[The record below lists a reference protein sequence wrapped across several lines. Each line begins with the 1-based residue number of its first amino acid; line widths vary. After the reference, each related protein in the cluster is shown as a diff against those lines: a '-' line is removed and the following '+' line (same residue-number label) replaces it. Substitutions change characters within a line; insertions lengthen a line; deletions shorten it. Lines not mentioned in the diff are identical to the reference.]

1 MPLPYEDLLVEIN
14 QTPKDQGLYSEMTA
28 RFKTWINNQ
37 TRLNATNMNELV
49 SFIRSYSEEVGSKI
63 ELSLSTI
70 LNNFVELN
78 AGWKVTPDELSFD
91 AAGNVNGRTVK
102 NGELF
107 NDYQNNKAEGL
118 YSHAEGTKT
127 SASGVA
133 SHAQG
138 TSTQANGDNSFAGGL
153 NTKAEGDNSTALGT
167 GSTVT
172 AEGTNGTAIGTNTVV
187 EGVNGFA
194 GGEGSQANGNSSF
207 SFGHGNV
214 VDSENGVSF
223 GNGNTVTGENGFA
236 IGNGNTCS
244 GIDSFS
250 SGNNNKAQG
259 NNTAVFGDNST
270 VSGQGSV
277 SFGTENTVSGDYSL
291 ASGTNVA
298 ITENNS
304 IGVGTE
310 VQVAGA
316 SSVAVGSNVQLSG
329 NYSSAI
335 GQNLVAEY
343 SNQHVFGKYNQNK
356 ETNVLEVG
364 YGISAS
370 ATKNIFEVRNDGY
383 IFAGVDNIADTS
395 ADNTLAPKG
404 YVDQE
409 IERLD
414 KNVWLGY
421 IDVTTEEYHNEEEFV
436 NILNNAVKQFTQDT
450 NPETGGRDPKNG
462 DQITVKI
469 TNPTEEDPE
478 YPEIWMFRDPD
489 PKSPEEDPSSDGKW
503 LFFSSLQ
510 QLVDASKTTKG
521 LVKIGDNIDVSDG
534 LISVPVGTTSVLG
547 VLKTGTNITNV
558 DGLIDVPVATTNL
571 LGVVVTGD
579 NIQNDD
585 GRISVPIASS
595 TVPGVIKLGENI
607 VVDPTGTISVPVA
620 TTDKFGLVKLSD
632 SIVLDENNQ
641 LAMVWGT
648 W

>member
-49 SFIRSYSEEVGSKI
+49 SFIRSYSEEVGNKI
-63 ELSLSTI
+63 ELSLSTT
-70 LNNFVELN
+70 LSNFVELN

-138 TSTQANGDNSFAGGL
+138 TSTQASGDNSFAGGL

-172 AEGTNGTAIGTNTVV
+172 AEGVNGTALGTSTVV

-194 GGEGSQANGNSSF
+194 GGEGSQANGDSSF

-214 VDSENGVSF
+214 VDSESGASF
-223 GNGNTVTGENGFA
+223 GNGNTVTGGNGFA
-236 IGNGNTCS
+236 TGNNNTSS
-244 GIDSFS
+244 GINSFS

-259 NNTAVFGDNST
+259 NNSSVFGDNST

-277 SFGTENTVSGDYSL
+277 SFGTENTVSGEYSL
-291 ASGTNVA
+291 AS
-298 ITENNS
+298 
-304 IGVGTE
+304 
-310 VQVAGA
+310 
-316 SSVAVGSNVQLSG
+316 GSNVQLSG
-329 NYSSAI
+329 NYSSAF

-343 SNQHVFGKYNQNK
+343 SNQHIFGKYNQNK

-364 YGISAS
+364 YGTSAS

-436 NILNNAVKQFTQDT
+436 NILNNAVKEFTKDT

-469 TNPTEEDPE
+469 TNPTDEDPE

-489 PKSPEEDPSSDGKW
+489 PKPPAEDPNPDGKW

-510 QLVDASKTTKG
+510 QLVDASKTVKG
-521 LVKIGDNIDVSDG
+521 LVQIGDNIDVSDG

-558 DGLIDVPVATTNL
+558 NGLIDVPVATNST
-571 LGVVVTGD
+571 LGVVSIGD
-579 NIQNDD
+579 NIVNDS

-607 VVDPTGTISVPVA
+607 VVDPTGTISIPVA
-620 TTDKFGLVKLSD
+620 TTDTFGLVKLSD
-632 SIVLDENNQ
+632 SIILDENNQ

>member
-1 MPLPYEDLLVEIN
+1 MPLPYEELLVEIN

-49 SFIRSYSEEVGSKI
+49 SFIRSYSEEVGNKI
-63 ELSLSTI
+63 ELSLSTT
-70 LNNFVELN
+70 LSNFVELN

-153 NTKAEGDNSTALGT
+153 NTKAEGDNSTALG
-167 GSTVT
+167 
-172 AEGTNGTAIGTNTVV
+172 
-187 EGVNGFA
+187 
-194 GGEGSQANGNSSF
+194 
-207 SFGHGNV
+207 
-214 VDSENGVSF
+214 
-223 GNGNTVTGENGFA
+223 
-236 IGNGNTCS
+236 
-244 GIDSFS
+244 
-250 SGNNNKAQG
+250 
-259 NNTAVFGDNST
+259 
-270 VSGQGSV
+270 
-277 SFGTENTVSGDYSL
+277 
-291 ASGTNVA
+291 
-298 ITENNS
+298 
-304 IGVGTE
+304 
-310 VQVAGA
+310 
-316 SSVAVGSNVQLSG
+316 
-329 NYSSAI
+329 
-335 GQNLVAEY
+335 QNLVAEY

-364 YGISAS
+364 YGTSAS

-395 ADNTLAPKG
+395 TDNTLAPKG

-436 NILNNAVKQFTQDT
+436 NILNNAVKEFTQDT

-489 PKSPEEDPSSDGKW
+489 PKPPEEDPSSDGKW

-558 DGLIDVPVATTNL
+558 DGLIDVPVATTSL

-620 TTDKFGLVKLSD
+620 TTDTFGLVKLSD

-641 LAMVWGT
+641 LAMVWDT